1 MRVLNGVMLYNI
13 NKPAFVEFM
22 NVDPNIIEINNDYTL
37 HIDFKNHV
45 ASIINLKK
53 EGNAMNE
60 KEIKYTILA
69 DDGENIEF
77 EKAIVEHKNSSR
89 SQVSAYRERIES
101 IKAHIVEE
109 NEEIARLEAEIA
121 ELEKVVAI
129 ADEKKA
135 QESQVVEEVVAETI
149 DNTDYQE

>member
-1 MRVLNGVMLYNI
+1 MHKFIYLDDR
-13 NKPAFVEFM
+13 PAFVK
-22 NVDPNIIEINNDYTL
+22 VIDIKQPNLNGYTL

-89 SQVSAYRERIES
+89 SQVFAYRERIEA

-109 NEEIARLEAEIA
+109 NEEIAKLEAEIA

-135 QESQVVEEVVAETI
+135 QETQVAVENVGNE
-149 DNTDYQE
+149 N

>member
-1 MRVLNGVMLYNI
+1 MHRQPFVYFDNR
-13 NKPAFVEFM
+13 PAFVQ
-22 NVDPNIIEINNDYTL
+22 IIDIKQPSFNGYTL
-37 HIDFKNHV
+37 QIDLQHKS

-77 EKAIVEHKNSSR
+77 EKAVVEHKNSSR
-89 SQVSAYRERIES
+89 SQVSAYRERIEA
-101 IKAHIVEE
+101 IKAHIIEE

-135 QESQVVEEVVAETI
+135 QENQVVAEEIVAENI
-149 DNTDYQE
+149 DSADYQG

>member
-1 MRVLNGVMLYNI
+1 MHKILLNDR
-13 NKPAFVEFM
+13 PAFVQMVEESQPLF
-22 NVDPNIIEINNDYTL
+22 EGYTL
-37 HIDFKNHV
+37 QMDFETGF

-77 EKAIVEHKNSSR
+77 EKAVVEHKNSSR
-89 SQVSAYRERIES
+89 SQVSAYRERIET
-101 IKAHIVEE
+101 IKAHIIEE

-135 QESQVVEEVVAETI
+135 QEIQVSAEEIVAETI
-149 DNTDYQE
+149 DNTDYQG

>member
-1 MRVLNGVMLYNI
+1 MCLDER
-13 NKPAFVEFM
+13 PAFVQVVEETT
-22 NVDPNIIEINNDYTL
+22 PPIINGYIL
-37 HIDFKNHV
+37 RIDLKNRT

-77 EKAIVEHKNSSR
+77 EKAVVEHKNSSR
-89 SQVSAYRERIES
+89 SQVSAYRERIEA
-101 IKAHIVEE
+101 IKAHIIEE

-135 QESQVVEEVVAETI
+135 QEIQVSAEEIVAETI
-149 DNTDYQE
+149 DNTDYQG

>member
-1 MRVLNGVMLYNI
+1 MHKQSFIYLDDR
-13 NKPAFVEFM
+13 PAFVQM
-22 NVDPNIIEINNDYTL
+22 VDIKQPNFNGYTL
-37 HIDFKNHV
+37 QIDYDNLS

-77 EKAIVEHKNSSR
+77 EKAIVERKNSSR
-89 SQVSAYRERIES
+89 SQVSAYRERIDA

-135 QESQVVEEVVAETI
+135 QENQVVVEEVVETNV
-149 DNTDYQE
+149 DNVDYQG

>member
-1 MRVLNGVMLYNI
+1 MHKQSFIHLGDR
-13 NKPAFVEFM
+13 PAFVK
-22 NVDPNIIEINNDYTL
+22 VIDIKQPNLNGYTL
-37 HIDFKNHV
+37 QIDYESLF

-89 SQVSAYRERIES
+89 RQVTEYRERIEA
-101 IKAHIVEE
+101 IKAHIAEE
-109 NEEIARLEAEIA
+109 NEEIARLESDIA

-135 QESQVVEEVVAETI
+135 QENQVVVEEIVETNI
-149 DNTDYQE
+149 DNVDYQG